1 MLDNIKITNFGP
13 IANLDI
19 ELGDLTI
26 LIGPQASGKTLFL
39 QLLKLVVDQEQIVS
53 NLTRYNYVTENN
65 VDNIL
70 NCYMGEGLSGLWNK
84 DTFVMMNGQEFL
96 RDSISKDSHDDLS
109 EKVFYIP
116 AQRILSI
123 ADGRPK
129 NFMEFDISTPY
140 VLRQFSET
148 LRLSFQKGMT
158 SNQVLF
164 PLREEKSECINA
176 SFNENI
182 FHDGKV
188 IIDDRSGQKKMR
200 MEIGGLSLPFMTW
213 SAGQKEFM
221 PLLMAFYRL
230 KDKQNASTY
239 KYVVIEEPEMG
250 LHPNA
255 IQTVLLQV
263 IALMSAGYK
272 VIIST
277 HSPVLLDFAWANTL
291 LKSIPKNKYTEAL
304 KLLLGENQ
312 ESLYSK
318 LNSKVIKTYYFSRQN
333 DNLVRTRDIS
343 ELDVSSDDAAI
354 SEWGGISQF
363 SSLASEIV
371 SKYLAEYG
379 EESF

>member
-1 MLDNIKITNFGP
+1 MLDTIKIANFGP

-19 ELGDLTI
+19 KLGDLTI

-70 NCYMGEGLSGLWNK
+70 NCYMGEGLSRLWN
-84 DTFVMMNGQEFL
+84 TETRVMMNGQEFQ
-96 RDSISKDSHDDLS
+96 RESISNDSYNS
-109 EKVFYIP
+109 PCEKVFYIP

-148 LRLSFQKGMT
+148 LRLSFQKGMAHD
-158 SNQVLF
+158 QILF
-164 PLREEKSECINA
+164 PLREKTSDSINA

-188 IIDDRSGQKKMR
+188 IVDERTGQKKMR
-200 MEIGGLSLPFMTW
+200 MEIEGVSLPFMTW

-221 PLLMAFYRL
+221 PLLMAFYCL
-230 KDKQNASTY
+230 KDNQKVSSY

-255 IQTVLLQV
+255 LQTVLLEV
-263 IALMSAGYK
+263 IALMNEGYK

-277 HSPVLLDFAWANTL
+277 HSSVLLDFAWTNTL
-291 LKSIPKNKYTEAL
+291 LKSLPEAEYMEAL
-304 KLLLGENQ
+304 KQLLGEIQ
-312 ESLYSK
+312 ESLYSNLRK
-318 LNSKVIKTYYFSRQN
+318 KDIKTYYFSRQD
-333 DNLVRTRDIS
+333 DNHVYTRDIS
-343 ELDVSSDDAAI
+343 ELDVSSDDSAI

-371 SKYLAEYG
+371 SKYLANNG
-379 EESF
+379 EE

>member
-1 MLDNIKITNFGP
+1 MLDNIKIANFGP

-39 QLLKLVVDQEQIVS
+39 QLLKLVIDCEQIVS

-70 NCYMGEGLSGLWNK
+70 NCYMGEGLSGLWDK
-84 DTFVMMNGQEFL
+84 ETVIMMNGQEFQ
-96 RDSISKDSHDDLS
+96 RDSIAKKTNEDLH

-129 NFMEFDISTPY
+129 NFMEFDITTPY

-158 SNQVLF
+158 SNQILF
-164 PLREEKSECINA
+164 PLGDEKTEGINA

-188 IIDDRSGQKKMR
+188 VVDERTGQKKMR

-221 PLLMAFYRL
+221 PLLMAFYCL
-230 KDKQNASTY
+230 KENQRASTY

-263 IALMSAGYK
+263 IALMNAGYK

-277 HSPVLLDFAWANTL
+277 HSSVLLDFAWANTL
-291 LKSIPKNKYTEAL
+291 LKSIPDEQYTEAL
-304 KLLLGENQ
+304 KLLLGESQ
-312 ESLYSK
+312 ENLYPSLSSK
-318 LNSKVIKTYYFSRQN
+318 DIKTYYFSRQA
-333 DNLVRTRDIS
+333 DSLVHTRDIS
-343 ELDVSSDDAAI
+343 ELDVSSEDSAI

-371 SKYLAEYG
+371 SQYLAEYG
-379 EESF
+379 EE

>member
-1 MLDNIKITNFGP
+1 MLDTIKIANFGP

-19 ELGDLTI
+19 KLGDLTI

-70 NCYMGEGLSGLWNK
+70 NCYMGEGLSRLWN
-84 DTFVMMNGQEFL
+84 TETRVMMNGQEFQ
-96 RDSISKDSHDDLS
+96 RESISNDSYNS
-109 EKVFYIP
+109 PCEKVFYIP

-148 LRLSFQKGMT
+148 LRLSFQKGMAHD
-158 SNQVLF
+158 QILF
-164 PLREEKSECINA
+164 PLREKTSDSINA

-188 IIDDRSGQKKMR
+188 IVDERTGQKKMR
-200 MEIGGLSLPFMTW
+200 MEIEGVSLPFMTW

-221 PLLMAFYRL
+221 PLLMAFYCL
-230 KDKQNASTY
+230 KDNQKVSSY

-255 IQTVLLQV
+255 IQTVLLEV
-263 IALMSAGYK
+263 IALMNEGYK

-277 HSPVLLDFAWANTL
+277 HSSVLLDFAWTNTL
-291 LKSIPKNKYTEAL
+291 LKSLPEAEYMEAL
-304 KLLLGENQ
+304 KQLLGEIQ
-312 ESLYSK
+312 ESLYSNLRK
-318 LNSKVIKTYYFSRQN
+318 KDIKTYYFSHQD
-333 DNLVRTRDIS
+333 DNHVYTRDIS
-343 ELDVSSDDAAI
+343 ELDVSSDDSAI

-371 SKYLAEYG
+371 SKYLANNG
-379 EESF
+379 EE